1 MALKQETK
9 PWYLSKTLWIQALGI
24 VALIV
29 PASAAFIQEYFA
41 EAGMGWAL
49 INMVLRLISKDKIEI
64 SMSSFKMVLLPALLI
79 GAASCG
85 LFEKDPAEE
94 PTTGGGYP
102 DPARVCTQITEANK
116 EQITAEYGRSCK
128 VGDFLSKGAPTCAST
143 LEKCMKKVY

>member
-9 PWYLSKTLWIQALGI
+9 PWYLSKTLWVQVLGI
-24 VALIV
+24 IALIV

-49 INMVLRLISKDKIEI
+49 INMVLRLISKDKLEI
-64 SMSSFKMVLLPALLI
+64 STSLNAILLPALLI

-85 LFEKDPAEE
+85 AFGGGDAEE
-94 PTTGGGYP
+94 PSGPKPLP

-128 VGDFLSKGAPTCAST
+128 VGDFLSKGAPTCSST